1 MDDRNKTA
9 FDLKSAEEKA
19 SEKIPTQAEDSL
31 DGALQDEESAR
42 GFYSGDKENRGLFR
56 KSDSEKNGKGKSGK
70 KGKIDAKGILKKK
83 GPLGIIFGLLVGTS
97 GMMMGMQS
105 MLPVAIEEMIIEK
118 FNSIGVSSTVASDSW
133 LDTQLN
139 LGIRGGE
146 IEEGDYSDLNLFGI
160 SEWQVQSLEN
170 QGFEVVVA
178 EVGER
183 KEPVA
188 AILYERDDSSWVPV
202 VGSMYLSQYP
212 DELQA
217 AVQAAS
223 KHENVQAP
231 VSVTMAFADDDFKIP
246 YITASK
252 TWRGGVSGWFDGVME
267 KVTTQKLSLNRNRWV
282 RYARRGLKDLKED
295 FLETARVANIDGVD
309 GGTKTKNRVEQK
321 EVYQYEYGDDNGNA
335 PYGASVK
342 ERYDGIDGYELESI
356 NVSGAESDEEGIGI
370 FGENYSRSD
379 EEVEVEEMDPE
390 TGEKKKVKKKKK
402 ISAVSTNPDID
413 NDGRLTKESAKSGK
427 AGTILK
433 NKAMSVAKGINQATT
448 FSCTI
453 LEGIMSVYTL
463 ASGYEAMQYLNMIT
477 GFLEAVDKMKTGN
490 PSPYNEYGNS
500 MTAKADTIN
509 RYSDTGEVVAGRE
522 GKTAMESAGMG
533 WLFNG
538 TTVSSGDVSVR
549 NNSFQDALGT
559 FSKIVDNASMTV
571 ATFDACGYIETIA
584 QGVDVAIT
592 IASYFTAGFTGV
604 VFKFAKAILWNG
616 VLLPTVTNAISTI
629 IGMVAPGIV
638 NLVVS
643 DVATEWFGEDLGNA
657 VANAS
662 GKYLGGNG
670 TSGQQSPG
678 SKQMVV
684 SYMGERDTVI
694 AEEARYQRSI
704 RSPFDIT
711 SPYTFLG
718 SLAYA
723 MIPIAFSGGGIMS
736 TLRQVSSLS
745 TSMIS
750 KILPTAGAISQ
761 NVAMAS
767 EGDCPL
773 LASMGIMADAYCNP
787 YIITDVSTIRTSPVA
802 VNDIVYVGG
811 DTTLAATS
819 GVDLRIDGKV
829 DSDNF
834 ETDENGKITGIKD
847 NSDLAKYITYCGERT
862 SPYGVR
868 DGAIADKIASSS
880 TSSLLNWVP
889 IVSDGMQF
897 AGALTEAT
905 NYSWVN
911 GSNCVASENNK
922 NWEEFKWYQRF
933 GENMRLVENMNP
945 GYTSIVTAYLEDD
958 YEKNPIDD
966 SFEGTLARFSGMT
979 KDEVE
984 DTLALIEYMQF
995 LDEYDASERYAFGDD
1010 KIEKPETNW
1019 FDSESEIA
1027 ETYYI
1032 LVNPILYADV
1042 RNRQTTAA

>member
-56 KSDSEKNGKGKSGK
+56 KSDSEKDGKGKSGK

-146 IEEGDYSDLNLFGI
+146 IKEGDYSDLNLFGI

-188 AILYERDDSSWVPV
+188 AILYERDDNSWIPV
-202 VGSMYLSQYP
+202 VGSMYLSQYS

-267 KVTTQKLSLNRNRWV
+267 KVTTQKLSLNRNRWA

-309 GGTKTKNRVEQK
+309 GGTKTKNRVANQ

-356 NVSGAESDEEGIGI
+356 NVDGAQSDEEGIGI
-370 FGENYSRSD
+370 FGENYSQSD
-379 EEVEVEEMDPE
+379 EEVEVEEIDPD

-402 ISAVSTNPDID
+402 TSSVSTNPDID

-448 FSCTI
+448 VSCTI

-490 PSPYNEYGNS
+490 PSPYNDYGNS

-559 FSKIVDNASMTV
+559 FGKVVDGASMTV
-571 ATFDACGYIETIA
+571 ATFEACGYIETIA
-584 QGVDVAIT
+584 QGVDVAVT

-616 VLLPTVTNAISTI
+616 VLVPTVTNAISTI

-657 VANAS
+657 VANAP

-678 SKQMVV
+678 SRQMVA

-761 NVAMAS
+761 NVAMTS

-819 GVDLRIDGKV
+819 GVNLKIDGKV